1 MYYTPLVSGN
11 YAVLVTINGCTNT
24 SNCTYVQVSTG
35 SIDENEDS
43 FIINLYPNPNSGTF
57 TFETTLTGKYLVMN
71 NLGQIIAEF
80 NVDYPSQK
88 EVNLDK
94 PSKGIYYI
102 KHTENQA
109 RPTKLIVH

>member
-1 MYYTPLVSGN
+1 
-11 YAVLVTINGCTNT
+11 
-24 SNCTYVQVSTG
+24 
-35 SIDENEDS
+35 
-43 FIINLYPNPNSGTF
+43 
-57 TFETTLTGKYLVMN
+57 MN

-94 PSKGIYYI
+94 PSKGVYYI

-109 RPTKLIVH
+109 CPTKLIVH